1 MAAADSI
8 PQFTNY
14 VPLLVATLPVILAPI
29 VAWVLG
35 RSRISREAATIDYLD
50 KRLDFLERLSK
61 LDTQL
66 TEGPV
71 RLFLDMEIEYYRTF
85 LRQPPTFIPR
95 GAEAAVAVPQSR
107 LARFFLI
114 GGPALSER
122 KRIFK
127 GLFYFFFASAML
139 AILTASVKTL
149 FNLEL
154 ENKTVSVLTVLF
166 SLLGI
171 GFYFGLAL
179 LFRHWARYAH

>member
-8 PQFTNY
+8 PQSTNY

-29 VAWVLG
+29 VAWFLG
-35 RSRISREAATIDYLD
+35 RSRISREAATIDYLN

-71 RLFLDMEIEYYRTF
+71 RPFLDMEIEHYRTF
-85 LRQPPTFIPR
+85 LRQPPTFIPS

-114 GGPALSER
+114 GRAVSER

-154 ENKTVSVLTVLF
+154 GKAPTSVLTVLF

-179 LFRHWARYAH
+179 LFRRWAR